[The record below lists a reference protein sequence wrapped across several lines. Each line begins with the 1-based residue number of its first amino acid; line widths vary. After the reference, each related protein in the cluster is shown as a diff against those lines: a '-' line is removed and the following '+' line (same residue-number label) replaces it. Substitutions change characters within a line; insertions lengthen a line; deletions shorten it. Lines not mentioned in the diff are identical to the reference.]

1 MKTLSE
7 KITSV
12 RMPGLPNGFILTED
26 VKEFIKEYDL
36 VIGEY
41 ALKMITE
48 KEMWDKL
55 RKLTGKNLI

>member
-7 KITSV
+7 KIISFSYKRKDNIIPV
-12 RMPGLPNGFILTED
+12 KD